1 MAMTL
6 NTLKQPVVQRCTNLW
21 IFHKE
26 KLDNILRQMK
36 VKMQYTQ
43 IMGCIEI
50 SAEQETYSFKR
61 FLFKKIL
68 FIYF

>member
-1 MAMTL
+1 
-6 NTLKQPVVQRCTNLW
+6 
-21 IFHKE
+21 
-26 KLDNILRQMK
+26 MK

-43 IMGCIEI
+43 IMGCIKI